1 MSLNIGRA
9 LQEGIARTLSRAGLL
24 LTVAWFVLGLL
35 NQLAYNSAIAGVL
48 PDVPNQPMAT
58 LGPTLPLS
66 PTAAGA
72 VVFVLYLGSFV
83 VVAAA
88 LRTFVTGETGTVP
101 GEYVTRNLGWMLVN
115 YFVGYLV
122 FAVALWVGF
131 LLLVVPGLI
140 LLVSLYFWYVLVAV
154 EDQNFVEA
162 FRNSWSL
169 SVGNRWQLLGLGL
182 IVMVVGS
189 VFYGVLFLLDSVLS
203 PWITL
208 VAFSVVLAVFGV
220 FSAATTA
227 RAYVQLAEDD
237 ASGESAAIA

>member
-9 LQEGIARTLSRAGLL
+9 LQEGIARTISQAGLL
-24 LTVAWFVLGLL
+24 LAVAWFVLGLV
-35 NQLAYNSAIAGVL
+35 NQLAYNSALAGVL

-66 PTAAGA
+66 PPVAGA
-72 VVFVLYLGSFV
+72 VVFLMYLASFV
-83 VVAAA
+83 LVATA
-88 LRTFVTGETGTVP
+88 LRTFVTDETRTVP
-101 GEYVTRNLGWMLVN
+101 GEYVTRNLGWMLAN

-131 LLLVVPGLI
+131 LLLVVPGLL

-169 SVGNRWQLLGLGL
+169 AVGNRWQLLGLGL
-182 IVMVVGS
+182 IVVVAGA
-189 VFYGVLFLLDSVLS
+189 VLYGVLFVVGSVLS
-203 PWITL
+203 PWTTL
-208 VAFSVVLAVFGV
+208 VAYAVVLAVFGV

-227 RAYVQLAEDD
+227 RAYVQLADVE
-237 ASGESAAIA
+237 ASGESAAVA